1 MYLFLRPARFPWKGA
16 ISTFLL
22 FAVAWIAQAES
33 PRSALSVSSDLT
45 SLGISPQNLLP
56 NQSGV
61 NAGPL
66 LEQAIDYAA
75 GHGIATVSLAKG
87 DYYFSVQPGRKAHLT
102 IRALKNVVLNGNGST
117 FHFGSRR
124 FAGILVVESSSI
136 GVENLTLDY
145 DRDLPSTTAVVG
157 SVDIEAHTV
166 HFAKVL
172 GRPVSDL
179 DSLNPKTSIRIFV
192 LRKNADGSV
201 TNYFER
207 FLAEKGVKLTDDR
220 ISLVNV
226 GPNLDLLRGEMAQIR
241 PGDLLSI
248 SERDY
253 TGANAVEF
261 FSSHP
266 GTCTGNFARNI
277 TIYASPAMGIGGLW
291 QSDLSYSHVTVVP
304 NPSRAAWQFISSNA
318 DGLGNS
324 YDSNIS
330 VTDCSVQMTGDD
342 GMSCSIGQLGTVAT
356 VADSQFTTPV
366 TRFPFLPGELI
377 SFSAPSS
384 QKALG
389 TVTVKSVTPSSLP
402 GGGPT
407 IGVDQPLTNVVPGAI
422 IFQAQDKSAYCLY
435 QNNTVRGAYAR
446 GLFISGLRGI
456 KVLSNHIENTV
467 GPGIM
472 VVASHES
479 GGFRTPGNRDVL
491 IDSNS
496 VLGAFAWGVNGAHGG
511 IEVGVVSA
519 GADTSE
525 RLNFNVSIVQN
536 RSSADNRSGKH
547 YGIYVSNTE
556 KPHVSGNDIE
566 MLQQG
571 APAPDLDSAY
581 GIRIREGSGLAAAGL

>member
-1 MYLFLRPARFPWKGA
+1 VRPG
-16 ISTFLL
+16 
-22 FAVAWIAQAES
+22 Q
-33 PRSALSVSSDLT
+33 
-45 SLGISPQNLLP
+45 
-56 NQSGV
+56 
-61 NAGPL
+61 
-66 LEQAIDYAA
+66 
-75 GHGIATVSLAKG
+75 
-87 DYYFSVQPGRKAHLT
+87 KAHVT
-102 IRALKNVVLNGNGST
+102 IRALKDVMLDGNGST

-124 FAGILVVESSSI
+124 FAGILVAESSSI

-157 SVDIEAHTV
+157 SVDVAAHTI

-172 GRPVSDL
+172 GRPVSEL

-207 FLAEKGVKLTDDR
+207 YLAAKGVKLADDQ
-220 ISLVNV
+220 ISVVNV
-226 GPNLDLLRGEMAQIR
+226 GPRLDLLRNELAQIR

-261 FSSHP
+261 ASSHP
-266 GTCTGNFARNI
+266 GACSGNFARNL

-291 QSDLSYSHVTVVP
+291 QSGLSYSHITVRP
-304 NPSRAAWQFISSNA
+304 NPSRAAWQYISSNA
-318 DGLGNS
+318 DGLGHS

-330 VTDCSVQMTGDD
+330 VTDCSVSMTGDD
-342 GMSCSIGQLGTVAT
+342 GMSCSVGLLGTVAT
-356 VADSQFTTPV
+356 VEGSQFTTPA
-366 TRFPFLPGELI
+366 TRFAFLPGELI
-377 SFSAPSS
+377 SFSTPTT

-389 TVTVKSVTPSSLP
+389 TATVKSVTPSVVP
-402 GGGPT
+402 GGPPT
-407 IGVDQPLTNVVPGAI
+407 IEVDQPLTNVVPGAV
-422 IFQAQDKSAYCLY
+422 IFQAQAESTYCVY
-435 QNNTVRGAYAR
+435 RNNTVRGAYAR
-446 GLFISGLRGI
+446 GLFMSGMRGV

-479 GGFRTPGNRDVL
+479 GGFRTPGNHDVL

-496 VLGAFAWGVNGAHGG
+496 VQGAFAWGVNGEHGG

-519 GADTSE
+519 GTDTNE
-525 RLNFNVSIVQN
+525 RLNFNVSIVHN
-536 RSSADNRSGKH
+536 RVSADDRTARH

-556 KPHVSGNDIE
+556 DPHVSGNEVE
-566 MLQQG
+566 MRREG
-571 APAPDLDSAY
+571 APAPDLDPTY
-581 GIRIREGSGLAAAGL
+581 GIRIREGSGLAAAAF